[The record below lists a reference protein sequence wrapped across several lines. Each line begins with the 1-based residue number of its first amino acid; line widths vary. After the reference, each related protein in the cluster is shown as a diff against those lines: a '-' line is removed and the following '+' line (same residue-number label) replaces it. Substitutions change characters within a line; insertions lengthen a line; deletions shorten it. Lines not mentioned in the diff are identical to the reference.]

1 MYIHYNMKGGDDY
14 KRKTKKDK
22 ARRNAEIYGKYS
34 PKHVRMQEELIE
46 KRQHINQA
54 SKVDNNENLGNNKKD
69 KYKK

>member
-1 MYIHYNMKGGDDY
+1 MKGGDDY

-54 SKVDNNENLGNNKKD
+54 VKVDNNGTK
-69 KYKK
+69 

>member
-1 MYIHYNMKGGDDY
+1 MKGGDDH

-22 ARRNAEIYGKYS
+22 AKRNAEIYGKYS

-46 KRQHINQA
+46 KRQQINQVT
-54 SKVDNNENLGNNKKD
+54 KVDNNENQGSNKKD